1 MAVTT
6 VSSKVLTTSKG
17 KTRQGEGVRDKSKGQ
32 GLEKNQ
38 LRELFE
44 RLTALS
50 TEIHNA
56 IEEKALIVIN
66 NANEPDSLIKGDD
79 AEVAEKQRSSSAA
92 LQELDIL
99 KNRLRLVQRALRKI
113 PEGVYGLCEET
124 EEQIGFERLAVVPWA
139 RYCVHVQEK
148 REKLLRDFRGNRL
161 KSE

>member
-1 MAVTT
+1 MAATT
-6 VSSKVLTTSKG
+6 VPSRVPASSTG
-17 KTRQGEGVRDKSKGQ
+17 KARQKESIRESTRSMGLNRD
-32 GLEKNQ
+32 Q
-38 LRELFE
+38 LQELHR
-44 RLTALS
+44 RLLS
-50 TEIHNA
+50 LSEEIHVA
-56 IEEKALIVIN
+56 IEEKALLVTS

-79 AEVAEKQRSSSAA
+79 AEVAEKQRASSAA

-124 EEQIGFERLAVVPWA
+124 EEQIGFERLSVVPWA

-148 REKLLRDFRGNRL
+148 REKLIRDFRGNRL